1 MDTPG
6 KQLNE
11 TLTPIAGN
19 KFALVVG
26 VNSST
31 KSAYLKSLLY
41 AERDAHTMAQVLR
54 KPECNFSVLGPP
66 LVGKE
71 AHTMAVK
78 TAVLD
83 LIRARTDQDFLLLYF
98 SGHAKRMRVQGN
110 REDIYFVTHDFMEAQ
125 VEADSDIHLSMR
137 WLWNVLHHRTKAG
150 KVLLILDCCYAGNI
164 VDAGPDPYQIDLRR
178 LLEDYLGEPGPR
190 RQQDRLR
197 LILMATGYDSEALEK
212 NGHGFMTGLLL
223 PALQGEVEEVLD
235 DDGRVDIAA
244 LFKYL
249 KKNMKAQS
257 PNLSVDFVGTDMAC
271 ILASYPTRS
280 IRLRRGAEK
289 AGETVLI
296 TEVSKLT
303 DKVSEVSKIITDPT
317 YFERLA
323 KAYHSQPFDHV
334 ICNNSSFAD
343 LDLAL
348 ITEFLKKDRVQLQED
363 FRSDASHQDQLLRF
377 GLLQGSFPTYG
388 ALLCFGQE
396 PPRWVS
402 GASTRCTYWQSDNR
416 LHGWQDDREY
426 RGNLVSQFEK
436 SLDFLRRSLR
446 LNRVINRDE
455 ITEQWEIPFLA
466 LREALAN
473 ALMHR
478 EYANRTEFVHVEVFK
493 DRVEISSPGDLPLSM
508 RLELLG
514 IENKCHPRNPQIA
527 RIFYLFVYVE
537 KVGSG
542 IQRMQQA
549 MKNARLP
556 PPKFELSETK
566 TFTVTLYRST
576 EFYQPSLWNA
586 KDATPV
592 TALDKYLGLLAE
604 GLRGDLKTL
613 ARLQSKGMPYKG
625 VMEALKVFLPDDF
638 KNPDDFLVSAVE
650 LVLNEVFGK
659 DGWNEERKPSRSKP
673 GKMTLWVT
681 ANK

>member
-1 MDTPG
+1 MDTPD

-11 TLTPIAGN
+11 TLTSIEGN

-26 VNSST
+26 VNNST

-54 KPECNFSVLGPP
+54 KPECNFTVLEPP

-83 LIRARTDQDFLLLYF
+83 LVRERTDQDFLLLYF
-98 SGHAKRMRVQGN
+98 SGHAKRMRGQCN
-110 REDIYFVTHDFMEAQ
+110 REDIYFVTYDFMEAQ
-125 VEADSDIHLSMR
+125 VEVDSDIHLSMR

-150 KVLLILDCCYAGNI
+150 KVLIILDCCYARNM
-164 VDAGPDPYQIDLRR
+164 VDAGLDPYQIDLRR
-178 LLEDYLGEPGPR
+178 LLEEYLSEPSNRG
-190 RQQDRLR
+190 QQDRLR
-197 LILMATGYDSEALEK
+197 LILMATGYDSAVLEK
-212 NGHGFMTGLLL
+212 NGHGLMTGLLL
-223 PALQGEVEEVLD
+223 PVLQGEVEEVLD
-235 DDGRVDIAA
+235 DEGRVDIAA

-249 KKNMKAQS
+249 KKNMQAQS
-257 PNLSVDFVGTDMAC
+257 PNLSVDFVGTDMEC
-271 ILASYPTRS
+271 ILASYPRRS
-280 IRLRRGAEK
+280 IRLRRKAEK
-289 AGETVLI
+289 VGETVLI

-323 KAYHSQPFDHV
+323 KAYHSQPFDHGT
-334 ICNNSSFAD
+334 CNNSSFAD

-348 ITEFLKKDRVQLQED
+348 ITEFLKKDRVPLQED
-363 FRSDASHQDQLLRF
+363 FRSGASHQDQLLQF

-396 PPRWVS
+396 PLRWVS

-416 LHGWQDDREY
+416 LQGWQDDREY

-436 SLDFLRRSLR
+436 SIDFLRKSLH
-446 LNRVINRDE
+446 LNRVINKDE

-473 ALMHR
+473 ALVHR
-478 EYANRTEFVHVEVFK
+478 EYDNRTEFVHVEVFRN
-493 DRVEISSPGDLPLSM
+493 RVEISSPGDLPPLM
-508 RLELLG
+508 KLELLG

-527 RIFYLFVYVE
+527 RIYYLFGYVE

-556 PPKFELSETK
+556 SPKFELSEAK
-566 TFTVTLYRST
+566 TFTVTLYRSA
-576 EFYQPSLWNA
+576 EIFQPPLWITG
-586 KDATPV
+586 DAPPV
-592 TALDKYLGLLAE
+592 TALDKYLDLLTD
-604 GLRGDLKTL
+604 GLRGDVNTL

-625 VMEALKVFLPDDF
+625 VMEALKVFLPADF
-638 KNPDDFLVSAVE
+638 KNPNDFLVSAVE
-650 LVLNEVFGK
+650 LVLDDVFGK
-659 DGWNEERKPSRSKP
+659 DGWSEERRPSKSKP
-673 GKMTLWVT
+673 GSETLWVNVT
-681 ANK
+681 K